1 MMSIVTCIII
11 TRIIKLRVVIELDVE
26 DEDEER
32 VQMNRD
38 NGQ

>member
-11 TRIIKLRVVIELDVE
+11 TRIIKLRVVVAVDVE

-32 VQMNRD
+32 GVD
-38 NGQ
+38 GS